1 MLESI
6 SVSMLSSN
14 GMRQIADGALIGPK
28 SNHLTTIDLSFN
40 RLSKLPY
47 ADFSVDNLPYLYGID
62 LSYNALSEFPYAPL
76 TIGTLTVISI
86 RCQRDDQGN
95 RTLSE
100 WPTGIGQMCPK
111 LSALYI
117 GSNDLR
123 KIEDTISPYIMI
135 FEIKDNPNISIDLSS
150 VCDYIAIG
158 YYLLIYDTWQD
169 IRGCDAIVLD

>member
-1 MLESI
+1 
-6 SVSMLSSN
+6 
-14 GMRQIADGALIGPK
+14 
-28 SNHLTTIDLSFN
+28 
-40 RLSKLPY
+40 
-47 ADFSVDNLPYLYGID
+47 
-62 LSYNALSEFPYAPL
+62 
-76 TIGTLTVISI
+76 
-86 RCQRDDQGN
+86 
-95 RTLSE
+95 
-100 WPTGIGQMCPK
+100 MCPK